1 MMYIYVNILYIC
13 TYPFKIQGH
22 QDNNASKLHMP
33 TSDLSKLAIKKHL
46 TITCIMKPP
55 FCHSKNTTL
64 RSYRKHNYLQ

>member
-1 MMYIYVNILYIC
+1 MYIYVNILDIC

-46 TITCIMKPP
+46 
-55 FCHSKNTTL
+55 
-64 RSYRKHNYLQ
+64 Q